1 MGGSLRKEMNEG
13 FPVLR
18 KARMLW
24 PIAPCEIWRVWR
36 VFLSQAG
43 KLPGP
48 VSVVGA
54 AESWRLGSDV
64 IVVVVVVSVV
74 VVVVLLLVGRV
85 ELGDPVGGCVV
96 VDVVVVGILFCCYFG
111 NNL

>member
-1 MGGSLRKEMNEG
+1 MRKGMNEG

-54 AESWRLGSDV
+54 AESWRLGV
-64 IVVVVVVSVV
+64 TPRLAI
-74 VVVVLLLVGRV
+74 
-85 ELGDPVGGCVV
+85 
-96 VDVVVVGILFCCYFG
+96 IA
-111 NNL
+111 

>member
-1 MGGSLRKEMNEG
+1 MGGSLRKGMNEG

-74 VVVVLLLVGRV
+74 VVVLLLVGR
-85 ELGDPVGGCVV
+85 VGGCVV